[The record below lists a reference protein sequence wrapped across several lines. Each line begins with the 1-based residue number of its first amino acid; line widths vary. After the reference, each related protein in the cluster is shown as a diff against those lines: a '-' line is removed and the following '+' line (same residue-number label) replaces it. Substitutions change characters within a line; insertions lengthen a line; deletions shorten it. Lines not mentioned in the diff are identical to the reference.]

1 MPPHQNVFTIP
12 SGTPF
17 LFTLA
22 EFVLNGG
29 PSLGIADNPLDI
41 SRTTIYLPTRRAV
54 RSLRSI
60 FGEILGNNAFFLPT
74 IRTLGDGDEEG
85 IDPFMPLDA
94 NSDLLRTISP
104 ITRQIQLGRLVKK
117 WVEIIGQQAREVF
130 QDEDI
135 VIPSSSAESLWLANK
150 IAELIDQMETEEISW
165 QNLKQIVP
173 DKDEY
178 AKWWQLTLDFLQI
191 AMKSWPDH
199 LAQIGACDPASF
211 RRQLLD
217 IRSAQL
223 TKGSSD
229 ERIIAAGST
238 GSIPATARFL
248 KAVSEL
254 PQGSLILPGLDT
266 NLEPHVWDDI
276 HGGDGLADVLGKS
289 GSEDH
294 PQFGLSRLLKSI
306 GIKPAEIGILGKQE
320 TELDNRSILVS
331 TALLP
336 SEHTGNWRQQISDM
350 GKEKL
355 LSATKNISIIEA
367 AAERQE
373 ALAIALILRD
383 QVENPNVRAALVTP
397 DRNLARRVAG
407 ELKRFSLNIDDS
419 GGQSLASST
428 NAIFVRLLIS
438 VATSANTIEATT
450 LAALVKHPFLNI
462 KSATANNEQ
471 IGEVFEICLLRDVL
485 QIPVCGEF
493 ASAAEMAQENA
504 KIDYFLPPM
513 VKQMD
518 DNAWQELIDFCTGL
532 DSGLLLLSEIPFD
545 KELEIATLFEKIF
558 TCVNTTT
565 IDDEEKCALFDNEPG
580 IELAVFFEEM
590 SATASNEFLC
600 RADELPSV
608 FDALIAGKTYRQAGF
623 THPRISIFGPLEAR
637 LQPLDCVILGGLNEG
652 NWPAL
657 HDNGPFLN
665 RPMKTA
671 MELATP
677 ERRTGLAAHDFEQL
691 IGCENV
697 FLTRSQRIDNA
708 PSVPSRWLQRLATVV
723 GGDISKGMKERG
735 NKYLQWVD
743 QIDQPHSFSPR
754 AQRPCPT
761 PQIKDR
767 PTGLSVT
774 EIETWIR
781 DPYAIYAKHVL
792 KLLPLGELGTR
803 PEPPLRG
810 TILHDAVADFVEQKI
825 DPENTNALG
834 KLLNLF
840 TKHMQNN
847 QLPQHLEAVWMPR
860 FSEIAKD
867 FIAYEINK
875 KPEIKQSYCEI
886 DGRITLANSGF
897 KLRGRADR
905 INVLYNGEVEIIDY
919 KSGTM
924 PSVKTAKNLS
934 PQLALEGAM
943 VVRGGFEAIGHA
955 KPNLLEY
962 VRLRARGE
970 FKCEA
975 VNTENQTA
983 ADLSETLLGELDK
996 LVSAYQKPEQGY
1008 ISRFAVE
1015 KSKNTAG
1022 AYDHL
1027 ARVSEWSLGDDDD
1040 EDAGANY

>member
-1 MPPHQNVFTIP
+1 MPTPQNVFTIP

-17 LFTLA
+17 LRTLA
-22 EFVLNGG
+22 KFVLNGE
-29 PSLGIADNPLDI
+29 PSQNSADDPLSI

-54 RSLRSI
+54 RSLRSV
-60 FGEILGNNAFFLPT
+60 FGEILGDKALFLPT

-85 IDPFMPLDA
+85 IDPFMPLDT
-94 NSDLLRTISP
+94 NSDPLRTISP
-104 ITRQIQLGRLVKK
+104 ITRQIQLARLVKK
-117 WVEIIGQQAREVF
+117 WVDMIGQEAREVF

-173 DKDEY
+173 DIEEY

-217 IRSAQL
+217 VRTAQL
-223 TKGSSD
+223 AQSNPD

-266 NLEPHVWDDI
+266 NLEAHIWDEI
-276 HGGDGLADVLGKS
+276 HGSDNTADMSGKS

-306 GIKPAEIGILGKQE
+306 GIKPKDVEILGQQE
-320 TELDNRSILVS
+320 AELDNRSFLVS

-336 SEHTGNWRQQISDM
+336 SEHTGMWREHISNM
-350 GKEKL
+350 GEEKL
-355 LSATKNISIIEA
+355 QSATKNISIIEA

-383 QVENPNVRAALVTP
+383 QVENPDIRAALVTP

-407 ELKRFSLNIDDS
+407 ELKRFNLNIDDS

-462 KSATANNEQ
+462 KSDTLFNEH
-471 IGEVFEICLLRDVL
+471 IGEIFEICLLRDVL
-485 QIPVCGEF
+485 QMPVSGEF
-493 ASAAEMAQENA
+493 AIAAEAARENA
-504 KIDYFLPPM
+504 KTDYFLPPM

-518 DNAWQELIDFCTGL
+518 DSAWQELVDFCSEL
-532 DSGLLLLSEIPFD
+532 DRGLLALSETPFE
-545 KELEIATLFEKIF
+545 KEIEIALLFENIL
-558 TCVNTTT
+558 TCINATT
-565 IDDEEKCALFDNEPG
+565 IDGEEKCALFDDEAG

-590 SATASNEFLC
+590 TTTASNDFLC
-600 RADELPSV
+600 RKDELPSV
-608 FDALIAGKTYRQAGF
+608 FDALITGKTYRKAGF
-623 THPRISIFGPLEAR
+623 THPRISILGPLEAR

-691 IGCENV
+691 IGCKNV
-697 FLTRSQRIDNA
+697 FLTRAGRVDNA
-708 PSVPSRWLQRLATVV
+708 PSVPSRWLQRLSTVA
-723 GGDISKGMKERG
+723 GEAIDKKMKARG
-735 NKYLQWVD
+735 VKYLQWVE
-743 QIDQPHSFSPR
+743 QIDQPNSPSAR

-761 PQIKDR
+761 PEISHR
-767 PTGLSVT
+767 PKGLSIT

-803 PEPPLRG
+803 PEPPLKG
-810 TILHDAVADFVEQKI
+810 SIMHDAVADFVGEKI
-825 DPENTNALG
+825 DPEEDCALE

-840 TKHMQNN
+840 AKHMRNN
-847 QLPQHLEAVWMPR
+847 QLPEHLEAVWMPR

-867 FIAYEINK
+867 FIAYEIKNK
-875 KPEIKQSYCEI
+875 PTIGKSYCEI
-886 DGRITLANSGF
+886 DGRITLGNSDF

-919 KSGTM
+919 KSGTN
-924 PSVKTAKNLS
+924 PTAKMARTLS

-943 VVRGGFEAIGHA
+943 VMFGGFKAIGNA

-962 VRLRARGE
+962 VRLRPRGE
-970 FKCEA
+970 FKQDA
-975 VNTENQTA
+975 VNTKDQTA
-983 ADLSETLLGELDK
+983 VELSKNQMDELEK
-996 LVSAYQKPEQGY
+996 LIAAYQNPEQGY

-1015 KSKNTAG
+1015 KSNNITG
-1022 AYDHL
+1022 TYDHL
-1027 ARVSEWSLGDDDD
+1027 ARVAEWSLADDED
-1040 EDAGANY
+1040 EDAGAKF